1 MTCHNERLK
10 ARNGTPIALDSLDV
24 ASVPAHA
31 EEWEKVIAKLRA
43 GLMPP
48 AGMPRPDK
56 TALDGLQLLARD
68 RDRSRIGG

>member
-56 TALDGLQLLARD
+56 TSRRSQLLARD